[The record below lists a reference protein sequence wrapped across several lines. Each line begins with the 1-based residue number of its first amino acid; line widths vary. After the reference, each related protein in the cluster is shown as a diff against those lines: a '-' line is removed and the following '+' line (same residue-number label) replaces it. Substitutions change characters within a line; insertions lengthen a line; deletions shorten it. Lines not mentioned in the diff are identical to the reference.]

1 MAFTRSTSA
10 ACKQA
15 IGADMVPI
23 ASKAAMMV
31 AREPGGRIRRAV

>member
-10 ACKQA
+10 VCKRA
-15 IGADMVPI
+15 IGADIVPI
-23 ASKAAMMV
+23 AGKAAMMV